1 MAANPSRAEIQAQ
14 FSAAAKILDQLRLF
28 GNVNAQNFA
37 ALQDTLEQLYEGDFV
52 DESENAVQAIR
63 AALAGSLSS
72 TVAQAMLRPF
82 LRQYC
87 RSIIQ
92 KTNLTNDQEMLDE
105 LYKYMADNAIY
116 MQSRVFT
123 YGTPTLNSQ
132 AVGTTQMIRLTRDDR
147 NFPVE
152 NGFGDTK
159 RVLCIL
165 DENTGVFRGQEVWQI
180 KSNAPYRDALQISG
194 SGQEGLMSGKTI
206 DDSLINNAG
215 FRSFGGT
222 AAAPTSLASWT
233 SSAGDSSSIYTIDQ
247 TNYFRAAPSDGGT
260 SSSLSLAASTIL
272 SQKLTVRGTEMDVNV
287 PYAMF
292 VIWNRA
298 IGSAS
303 GTLTARMG
311 NIATSVAV
319 AAQTSWNVT
328 MIPNPMGQG
337 AWYRQNAQ
345 ADFQVALEWS
355 RTGGTF
361 NIGEVL
367 FVPGSFYDGSWY
379 WIVPSSATYV
389 APRVN
394 DRIEFGDTVAN
405 TGVNQL
411 WVARAWGRYFPS
423 SVTSSVGWADA

>member
-1 MAANPSRAEIQAQ
+1 MAANPSRAEIQSQ
-14 FSAAAKILDQLRLF
+14 WSAAIKILDAIRLF
-28 GNVNAQNFA
+28 GNVNASNFVG
-37 ALQDTLEQLYEGDFV
+37 LQDTLEQLYEGDFI
-52 DESENAVQAIR
+52 DEAENAIQAIR
-63 AALAGSLSS
+63 AALAGSVSS
-72 TVAQAMLRPF
+72 TVAQAVQRPF
-82 LRQYC
+82 LRQYL
-87 RSIIQ
+87 RSIVQ

-105 LYKYMADNAIY
+105 LYKYLADNAIY
-116 MQSRVFT
+116 VQSRVFT
-123 YGTPTLNSQ
+123 YGTPTLSSQ
-132 AVGTTQMIRLTRDDR
+132 AIGTTQMIRLTRDDR

-152 NGFGDTK
+152 NGFGDSK
-159 RVLCIL
+159 RALCVL

-194 SGQEGLMSGKTI
+194 SGAEALISGKTI

-222 AAAPTSLASWT
+222 ASVPTSLTSWT

-260 SSSLSLAASTIL
+260 SSSLSLVASTTL

-287 PYAMF
+287 PYATF
-292 VIWNRA
+292 VIWNRT
-298 IGSAS
+298 IGSGN
-303 GTLTARMG
+303 GTLKCRMG
-311 NIATSVAV
+311 SISTDITV
-319 AAQTSWNVT
+319 AAQSGWQVTSV
-328 MIPNPMGQG
+328 PNPMGFS

-345 ADFQVALEWS
+345 ADFQIALEWS
-355 RTGGTF
+355 RTSGTL

-394 DRIEFGDTVAN
+394 DQITWGDTVAN

-423 SVTSSVGWADA
+423 SAGSSILWADA